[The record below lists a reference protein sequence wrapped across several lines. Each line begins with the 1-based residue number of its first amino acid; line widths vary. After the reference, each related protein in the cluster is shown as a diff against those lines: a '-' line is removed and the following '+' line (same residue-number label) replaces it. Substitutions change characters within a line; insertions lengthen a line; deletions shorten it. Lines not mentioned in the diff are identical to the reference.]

1 MSIKPRDK
9 GQSGV
14 AETKSGRLLTRADQ
28 LRKTLHL
35 SRSRQV
41 ASGLG
46 LAGVLT
52 LSLWL
57 SGIVDTAATLTAYA
71 TAVLAAGTTGLAFG
85 TIGLYVEQRR
95 QSQWEQGQLSRQKI
109 ADMAQVTVIR
119 LSRAGEFVKIGV
131 TNNSSRAIR
140 DVYVWAVAEGMTGL
154 YHATAYDDEGR
165 MMAGMSNIPRNASG
179 ETLYWRLRTVPTQET
194 RFFDQ
199 AKHMIDQPVPE
210 MADERITAFAEFRDP
225 DGTWWRA
232 DQDGNIGPPPPT
244 EPYEAPERPTFG
256 RGLG

>member
-1 MSIKPRDK
+1 MIIEPPDK

-14 AETKSGRLLTRADQ
+14 AEAKSGRLLTRAGR
-28 LRKTLHL
+28 LRKALHL

-41 ASGLG
+41 GSGLG

-57 SGIVDTAATLTAYA
+57 SGIIDTVATLTAYA

-85 TIGLYVEQRR
+85 TIGLYIEQRR
-95 QSQWEQGQLSRQKI
+95 QSQRE
-109 ADMAQVTVIR
+109 
-119 LSRAGEFVKIGV
+119 
-131 TNNSSRAIR
+131 
-140 DVYVWAVAEGMTGL
+140 
-154 YHATAYDDEGR
+154 
-165 MMAGMSNIPRNASG
+165 
-179 ETLYWRLRTVPTQET
+179 PTQET

-199 AKHMIDQPVPE
+199 AKHMVEQTVPE
-210 MADERITAFAEFRDP
+210 MPDDRITAFAEFRDP

-244 EPYEAPERPTFG
+244 KLYEAPERPTFG